1 MSGDIDVVEV
11 VDRPAGEVVAET
23 ARRWVGAVRRWFR
36 YPETGEPLRVPRLV
50 SRLVL
55 CAVVAVL
62 FAVVM
67 GTGSNVSANT
77 VHLVV
82 LIVLAAVVFAALMFG
97 PYTRR
102 GFGAVGAR
110 WRRSNGVERGVVYVL
125 ALVAA
130 LLLPW
135 SGLAWLMSPDT
146 NWPTLLFFPIGVY
159 VLLGIGLNV
168 VVGFAGL
175 LDLGYVAFYA
185 IGAYDLATLG
195 TKYHWDFWVTLPFG
209 ILMAAVSGVILGAPT
224 LRLRGDYLAIVT
236 LGFGEIVRIV
246 ALNTDYLG
254 ASRGIPN
261 IPTPPSVDNGPVIG
275 GVEIFKYGIVDTR
288 PFYYILV
295 LLGALVIVFVRRLEH
310 SRVGRAWSAI
320 REDEDAAEVMGVPTF
335 KFKLLSFAIGASI
348 GGAAGVVW
356 ASNSGFI
363 VPDNFQFILS
373 TMIVAAVVLG
383 GSANLPGVM
392 LGAFLIAWLPE
403 RFRVLHD
410 YRQLIFGGA
419 LVVMMT
425 LRPEGLL
432 PSRQRR
438 AELESGGGMG
448 HMGAEVPGPTAVG
461 AGVSAE

>member
-1 MSGDIDVVEV
+1 MSDYGE
-11 VDRPAGEVVAET
+11 RPPFGEVVAG
-23 ARRWVGAVRRWFR
+23 AFHRSAAAVRWWFR
-36 YPETGEPLRVPRLV
+36 FPAEGDARFKVPRLV
-50 SRLVL
+50 SRVVL
-55 CAVVAVL
+55 CAGLAVL

-67 GTGSNVSANT
+67 GTGADVAGDPA
-77 VHLVV
+77 HLTV
-82 LIVLAAVVFAALMFG
+82 LIVLAAIVFVAFTFG

-102 GFGAVGAR
+102 TFGAAGSR
-110 WRRSNGVERGVVYVL
+110 WRRSSGRDRAIVYLLAVVV
-125 ALVAA
+125 A

-135 SGLAWLMSPDT
+135 TGLAWLMSPNT

-159 VLLGIGLNV
+159 VVLAIGLNV
-168 VVGFAGL
+168 VVGYAGL

-185 IGAYDLATLG
+185 IGAYNMATLG
-195 TKYHWDFWVTLPFG
+195 TKSHWDFWVILPFG
-209 ILMAAVSGVILGAPT
+209 IVMAAVSGVILGAPT

-246 ALNTDYLG
+246 ALNTNSLG

-261 IPTPPSVDNGPVIG
+261 IPEPPSIDNGPVVG
-275 GVEIFKYGIVDTR
+275 GVEIFKYGIVDSR

-295 LLGALVIVFVRRLEH
+295 LLAVVVIVFVKRLER

-320 REDEDAAEVMGVPTF
+320 REDEAAAEVMGVPTF
-335 KFKLLSFAIGASI
+335 KYKLLSFAIGASI
-348 GGAAGVVW
+348 GGAVGVVW
-356 ASNSGFI
+356 ASNAGFI

-373 TMIVAAVVLG
+373 TLIVAAVVLG
-383 GSANLPGVM
+383 GSGNLPGVI

-419 LVVMMT
+419 LVLMMVV
-425 LRPEGLL
+425 RPEGLL

-438 AELESGGGMG
+438 AELESGTGGMG
-448 HMGAEVPGPTAVG
+448 SMGAEVAVPSAM
-461 AGVSAE
+461 AGTEVSGQ

>member
-1 MSGDIDVVEV
+1 MSEEA
-11 VDRPAGEVVAET
+11 DRSAGEVLAE
-23 ARRWVGAVRRWFR
+23 AFRRLAGGVRWWFR
-36 YPETGEPLRVPRLV
+36 FPSPGDSGRAGLRLV

-55 CAVVAVL
+55 CAAVAAA
-62 FAVVM
+62 FAVAM
-67 GTGSNVSANT
+67 GTGSDVTADPG
-77 VHLVV
+77 HMVV
-82 LIVLAAVVFAALMFG
+82 LIALSVVVFGALMFG

-102 GFGAVGAR
+102 GVGATGAR
-110 WRRSNGVERGVVYVL
+110 WRRSSGWERGGVYV
-125 ALVAA
+125 VGVVVA

-168 VVGFAGL
+168 VVGYAGL

-185 IGAYDLATLG
+185 IGAYNLATLG
-195 TKYHWDFWVTLPFG
+195 TKYHWDFWITLPFG

-246 ALNTDYLG
+246 ALNTNYLG
-254 ASRGIPN
+254 ASRGLPN
-261 IPTPPSVDNGPVIG
+261 IPGPPSVGGGPVVG
-275 GVEIFKYGIVDTR
+275 GVEILKYGIVDSR

-295 LLGALVIVFVRRLEH
+295 LLAVVVIVFVKRLES

-335 KFKLLSFAIGASI
+335 RYKLLSFALGASI

-356 ASNSGFI
+356 ASNAGFI

-383 GSANLPGVM
+383 GAGNLPGVV

-419 LVVMMT
+419 LVLMMV

-432 PSRQRR
+432 PSQRRR
-438 AELESGGGMG
+438 AELESGTGGMG
-448 HMGAEVPGPTAVG
+448 SLGAEVAGPSTRAG
-461 AGVSAE
+461 AEVSGQ